1 MLKKLY
7 VIVFAFILVS
17 SPITLAKTPLM
28 IIIDDFGNNQKG
40 TNEMLSLDM
49 PLNIAVMP
57 FLDSSTKEAELAYE
71 NGHEVLVHLPLE
83 PKSGKA
89 SWLGPK
95 PVTTNLSNDEIRAI
109 VLEAI
114 ESVPHAKGMNNH
126 TGSKATED
134 ERVMRVVLEVC
145 KEKGLYFIDSRTSHQ
160 SVVGKIAQEINL
172 PYLENQLFFD
182 HEYSREYMNRQ
193 AQKLLTRLN
202 ERPFMIAI
210 GHVGI
215 AGDKMHQTLV
225 EYSERFKEN
234 ASIMT
239 VSQYLE
245 QSFHLI
251 D

>member
-1 MLKKLY
+1 MLKKSFA
-7 VIVFAFILVS
+7 IVLSFLFCLS
-17 SPITLAKTPLM
+17 STTFAKTPLM
-28 IIIDDFGNNQKG
+28 IIIDDFGNNLKG
-40 TNEMLSLDM
+40 SKEMLSLEI

-57 FLDSSTKEAELAYE
+57 FLDSSSEDAELAYK

-95 PVTTNLSNDEIRAI
+95 PVMTNLSDEEIRKI

-145 KEKGLYFIDSRTSHQ
+145 KEKGLYFIDSKTSHQ

-182 HEYSREYMNRQ
+182 HEYSKQYMTKQ
-193 AQKLLTRLN
+193 AERLLIKLK
-202 ERPFMIAI
+202 EKPFMIAI

-225 EYSERFKEN
+225 EYSDRFKEN
-234 ASIMT
+234 ATMMT